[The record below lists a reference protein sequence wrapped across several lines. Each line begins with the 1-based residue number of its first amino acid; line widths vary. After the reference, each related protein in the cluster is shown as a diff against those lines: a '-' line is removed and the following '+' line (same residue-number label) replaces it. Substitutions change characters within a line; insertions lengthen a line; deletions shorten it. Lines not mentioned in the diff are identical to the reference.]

1 MIKLNLSK
9 TALIDFIFVMLPFFV
24 FLIVNSISGEHA
36 MVKTFYSSEVGFAA
50 SILYGQLVAKFVI
63 EVADSRGVVKADS
76 AGLVV
81 TVLVSL
87 LLVTSIVLAIVLIF
101 KPIPEW
107 LYWVQLM
114 FFIVA
119 IYLHFDFY
127 EKLELFKSAKKDRGS
142 SVSHPSPSVA
152 E

>member
-1 MIKLNLSK
+1 MIKFNLSK
-9 TALIDFIFVMLPFFV
+9 AALIDFIFIMLPFFV
-24 FLIVNSISGEHA
+24 FLIVNSVSGGGA
-36 MVKTFYSSEVGFAA
+36 LAKTFYSSEVGFAA

-63 EVADSRGVVKADS
+63 EVADSNGVVKADV

-87 LLVTSIVLAIVLIF
+87 LLITSIVLAIVLIF
-101 KPIPEW
+101 KPLPEW
-107 LYWVQLM
+107 VYWIQML

-127 EKLELFKSAKKDRGS
+127 EKLEYFKSEKSGMANDGQ
-142 SVSHPSPSVA
+142 